1 MKYIK
6 AIVSA
11 LILIGLD
18 QWTKYMVLLHI
29 KPVKSIPLIPDILSL
44 TYHENRGAVWGI
56 MQGQI
61 PILIVT
67 TMIILAVVFWI
78 YSRIPNTKKYL
89 WLRMIAIL
97 VVAGAIGNFID
108 RIVRH
113 YVVDFI
119 YFELIDF
126 PIFNVGDS
134 YVVIAA
140 FLLILVSIFVYKEDS
155 DFDFLRLQKKNERTD
170 VHE

>member
-1 MKYIK
+1 MKYLK
-6 AIVSA
+6 A
-11 LILIGLD
+11 LIGAVLLIILD

-29 KPVKSIPLIPDILSL
+29 KPVDSIPLIQGVLSF

-61 PILIVT
+61 PILIVST
-67 TMIILAVVFWI
+67 VIILAVVLWI
-78 YSRIPNTKKYL
+78 YSRIPDTKKYL
-89 WLRMIAIL
+89 WLRIITVM
-97 VVAGAIGNFID
+97 VTAGAIGNFID
-108 RIVRH
+108 RLFRH

-126 PIFNVGDS
+126 PIFNVADM

-140 FLLILVSIFVYKEDS
+140 FLLIFVSIFVYKEDS
-155 DFDFLRLQKKNERTD
+155 DFDFINPKKGGR
-170 VHE
+170 HE

>member
-1 MKYIK
+1 MKYLK
-6 AIVSA
+6 A
-11 LILIGLD
+11 LIGAVLLIALD
-18 QWTKYMVLLHI
+18 QWTKYMVLLHV
-29 KPVKSIPLIPDILSL
+29 KPIDSIPLIPGILSF

-67 TMIILAVVFWI
+67 TVIILTVVLWI
-78 YSRIPNTKKYL
+78 YSRIPDTKKYR
-89 WLRMIAIL
+89 WLHFIAVL
-97 VVAGAIGNFID
+97 VIAGAIGNFID
-108 RIVRH
+108 RLFRH

-126 PIFNVGDS
+126 PIFNVADM

-140 FLLILVSIFVYKEDS
+140 FLLIFVSVFIYKEDS
-155 DFDFLRLQKKNERTD
+155 DFDFLNPKKGGA
-170 VHE
+170 HE

>member
-1 MKYIK
+1 MKYLK
-6 AIVSA
+6 A
-11 LILIGLD
+11 LIGAVLLIALD
-18 QWTKYMVLLHI
+18 QWTKYMVLLHV
-29 KPVKSIPLIPDILSL
+29 KPIDSIPLIPGILSF

-67 TMIILAVVFWI
+67 TVIILTVVLWI
-78 YSRIPNTKKYL
+78 YSRIPDTKKYR
-89 WLRMIAIL
+89 WLHFIAVL
-97 VVAGAIGNFID
+97 VIAGAIGNFID
-108 RIVRH
+108 RLFRH

-126 PIFNVGDS
+126 PIFNVADM

-140 FLLILVSIFVYKEDS
+140 FLLIFVSVFIYKEDS
-155 DFDFLRLQKKNERTD
+155 DFDFLNPKKGGT
-170 VHE
+170 HE

>member
-1 MKYIK
+1 MKYLK
-6 AIVSA
+6 A
-11 LILIGLD
+11 LIGAVLLIALD
-18 QWTKYMVLLHI
+18 QWTKYMVLLHV
-29 KPVKSIPLIPDILSL
+29 KPIDSIPLIPGILSF

-67 TMIILAVVFWI
+67 TVIILTVVLWI
-78 YSRIPNTKKYL
+78 YSRIPDTKKYR
-89 WLRMIAIL
+89 WLHFIAVL
-97 VVAGAIGNFID
+97 VIAGAIGNFID
-108 RIVRH
+108 RLFRH

-126 PIFNVGDS
+126 PIFNVADM

-140 FLLILVSIFVYKEDS
+140 FLLIFVSVFIYKED
-155 DFDFLRLQKKNERTD
+155 
-170 VHE
+170 

>member
-1 MKYIK
+1 MKYLK
-6 AIVSA
+6 A
-11 LILIGLD
+11 LIGAVLLIALD
-18 QWTKYMVLLHI
+18 QWTKYMVLLHV
-29 KPVKSIPLIPDILSL
+29 KPIDSIPLIPGILSF

-67 TMIILAVVFWI
+67 TVIILTVVLWI
-78 YSRIPNTKKYL
+78 YSRIPDMKKYR
-89 WLRMIAIL
+89 WLHFIAVL
-97 VVAGAIGNFID
+97 VIAGAIGNFID
-108 RIVRH
+108 RLFRH

-126 PIFNVGDS
+126 PIFNVADM

-140 FLLILVSIFVYKEDS
+140 FLLIFVSVFIYKEDS
-155 DFDFLRLQKKNERTD
+155 DFDFLNPKKGGA
-170 VHE
+170 HE

>member
-1 MKYIK
+1 MKYLK
-6 AIVSA
+6 A
-11 LILIGLD
+11 LIGAVLLIILD

-29 KPVKSIPLIPDILSL
+29 KPVDSIPLIQGVLSF

-61 PILIVT
+61 PILIVST
-67 TMIILAVVFWI
+67 VIILAVVLWI
-78 YSRIPNTKKYL
+78 YSRIPDTKKYL
-89 WLRMIAIL
+89 WLRIIA
-97 VVAGAIGNFID
+97 VMVTAGAIGNFID
-108 RIVRH
+108 RLFRH

-126 PIFNVGDS
+126 PIFNVADM

-140 FLLILVSIFVYKEDS
+140 FLLIFVSIFVYKEDS
-155 DFDFLRLQKKNERTD
+155 DFDFINPKKGGR
-170 VHE
+170 HE